1 MYFLIFIISVQF
13 TDATPDRIVTDLYCT
28 GSFIQNF
35 EAHLFECFGLQMIC
49 IAQYCL
55 FTKSN
60 NTAKHYQRH
69 GVGSGEITEGLRI
82 CNNN

>member
-1 MYFLIFIISVQF
+1 MYFLIFIILVQF

-55 FTKSN
+55 FTKS
-60 NTAKHYQRH
+60 R
-69 GVGSGEITEGLRI
+69 IIILRSTI
-82 CNNN
+82 NDMVWAVVK